1 MATIDM
7 QTMRYINLLDRSSGV
22 KTTKCFL
29 YNNSIIFAV
38 PKELLARAIGQQ
50 AYNIRSIQ
58 EQIGKKI
65 RIIEEANGLSDMKRF
80 IEDVVSPVSFKG
92 VEVKDR
98 AIILTAGSQSKAAL
112 IGRNRRR
119 LDELQQIVKDTYNLD
134 LRIV

>member
-7 QTMRYINLLDRSSGV
+7 QTMRYINLLDRTSGV
-22 KTTKCFL
+22 KTTKCFV

-38 PKELLARAIGQQ
+38 PKALLARAIGQQ
-50 AYNIRSIQ
+50 AYNIRNIQ

-65 RIIEEANGLSDMKRF
+65 RVIEEANGVTDMKKF
-80 IEDVVSPVSFKG
+80 IEDVVAPISFKG

-98 AIILTAGSQSKAAL
+98 TIILTAGSQSKAAL

>member
-38 PKELLARAIGQQ
+38 PKALLSRAIGQQ

-65 RIIEEANGLSDMKRF
+65 RIIEEANGVSDMKKF
-80 IEDVVSPVSFKG
+80 IEDVVSPISFKG

-98 AIILTAGSQSKAAL
+98 TIILTAGSQSKAAL

>member
-1 MATIDM
+1 MAVIDM
-7 QTMRYINLLDRSSGV
+7 QTMRYINLLDRNSGV

-38 PKELLARAIGQQ
+38 PKEMLSRAIGQQ
-50 AYNIRSIQ
+50 ASNIRNIQ

-65 RIIEEANGLSDMKRF
+65 RVIEESSGSESMQKFISD
-80 IEDVVSPVSFKG
+80 IVSPVSFKS

-98 AIILTAGSQSKAAL
+98 IIILTAGSQSKAAL

-119 LDELQQIVKDTYNLD
+119 QEELQKIVKDTYGMD
-134 LRIV
+134 LRIL

>member
-7 QTMRYINLLDRSSGV
+7 QTMRYINLLDRTSGV
-22 KTTKCFL
+22 KTTKCFV

-38 PKELLARAIGQQ
+38 PKALLARAIGQQ
-50 AYNIRSIQ
+50 AYNIRNIQ

-65 RIIEEANGLSDMKRF
+65 RVIEEANGVSDMKKF
-80 IEDVVSPVSFKG
+80 IEDVVAPISFKG

-98 AIILTAGSQSKAAL
+98 TIILTAGSQSKAAL